1 MKEIKQP
8 DGDSTPHTS
17 ANRKA
22 VPGMAQEVST
32 PPNDS
37 PQTSSDAGKTN
48 KLRGLYRRPDLPMV
62 LRLSLDQI
70 NDLVNTCQLTSILIC
85 GEERF
90 DSKEV
95 SALIDTYI
103 RVNRRKVNY
112 VEY

>member
-1 MKEIKQP
+1 MYRPKQP
-8 DGDSTPHTS
+8 DGDSTSHAS

-22 VPGMAQEVST
+22 VPGMAREVST
-32 PPNDS
+32 APKDS
-37 PQTSSDAGKTN
+37 AQTSNDAGKTK
-48 KLRGLYRRPDLPMV
+48 KLRCLYRRVDLPTV

-103 RVNRRKVNY
+103 RVNRRRVNY